1 MAESG
6 AVVHVGENSPEHV
19 AYQLF
24 CHVAAVE
31 GVLLGRLQKDATSRK
46 WILDTYS
53 DCLHA
58 VRNPHLRAGGQ
69 EPGETLS

>member
-1 MAESG
+1 MVEKG

-24 CHVAAVE
+24 RHVAAAE
-31 GVLLGRLQKDATSRK
+31 GISLAGPTKSEISRK

-53 DCLHA
+53 ECLHA
-58 VRNPHLRAGGQ
+58 VRNPHLRAGG
-69 EPGETLS
+69 